1 MNQTCPACQSPIQPG
16 QQRCAACGQPAS
28 ARNANT
34 AAPTDGSVS
43 RPNQSSPQ
51 FNRESSDEIRIVPNY
66 SRHAPRKVRIP
77 TAVKSLDLK
86 LKNLPAAGRKS
97 NGNRF
102 KTDSHTSQSSDAREL
117 FLSRYREAYELTE
130 SNKYGQALAVLT
142 ELIKGTSEH
151 QQAECHG
158 LRGYIFL
165 QKMQLEKAVSECSKS
180 IKLNPDV
187 SQTWS
192 WRAAARGEQNQWRL
206 AFEDLHQASVRSDER
221 REEFQQL
228 MKSYAKVATEYFREQ
243 VSHGNSTAQL
253 LFERGWM
260 YYRLDNLSKAARDF
274 QQALTLNPEHPW
286 ASAALAKL
294 SDESDDSSFHLSDAR
309 LQQLCHH
316 AIQGDNHCQRVALTV
331 LAKANH
337 RQHRVNDASQC
348 VSRLQK
354 LANGD
359 PDLLLD
365 VASLHYDL
373 DDPISAAEILTK
385 LLESNPLFDAAWL
398 LRGKCA
404 YAVRNDSLAVD
415 DFSEY
420 LQHHSD
426 SINALVLRAEAEN
439 RRGHHDLAMDDV
451 DRALEIDDLDFSAW
465 LVRGQIASA
474 SGRLAEAMTSCDR
487 AKAINNQAPEV
498 YALLATV
505 FRQMGDFGRAAEEY
519 SRSIDYAK
527 NDADK
532 ADYLY
537 RRGIEWYELDEF
549 EDAAKDFSNSLV
561 LRQDHAGTLIW
572 RAAASS
578 RTENLA
584 GAIEDLQH
592 AVEIRP
598 SSADAYRQLGK
609 SVADKAIGFFTRLHQ
624 RGHETPDL
632 FRHRG
637 QAYQFLSQYADAIK
651 DYTAA
656 LKLDKTNIAARIA
669 RGQVLCREGKFK
681 ASFEDFSK
689 AISLDANS
697 HAAYYGRAQAL
708 LEQGGIE
715 TAKSDIEQA
724 ISLSSSR
731 ARYHALA
738 AQIASQQGSTDQQ
751 IESLNH
757 AIAYDPTDP
766 SLYLDRAIAF
776 EANDRLDEAM
786 RDLTRSLEL
795 DQSQISVLQR
805 RAQLAM
811 RLKLGTQAIEDFGK
825 VLGANPLS
833 IAAWTGMAKA
843 LSANNQHQDG
853 LICLTKALHR
863 FPKAQ
868 DLAQIVFA
876 RGRLF
881 QATGRLAPA
890 ATDYSVVI
898 DLLREHPQNQSR
910 AVFARGTVCAQ
921 LDEFET
927 ALNDLQSLEEKG
939 YRGGVDVAPLIE
951 WLKDRKEPRPEALR
965 PPKIMI
971 RPTRPPIISTIVPNW
986 LPETSWEQ
994 PAPHDQWVVNIGEDR
1009 EYGPVRYDI
1018 MLLWIREGRLDA
1030 DSRLLRSDWN
1040 RWRRLDKLFS
1050 NLSSRPR
1057 PEFPDLKD

>member
-1 MNQTCPACQSPIQPG
+1 MNQTCPTCKAPIQPN
-16 QQRCAACGQPAS
+16 QELCAICGKSIPTLAETVPA
-28 ARNANT
+28 RT
-34 AAPTDGSVS
+34 AEPVAKRSKTNG
-43 RPNQSSPQ
+43 PNSD
-51 FNRESSDEIRIVPNY
+51 SSDEIRVVPNY

-77 TAVKSLDLK
+77 SAVKSLDLK
-86 LKNLPAAGRKS
+86 LKNLPAPGRKS

-102 KTDSHTSQSSDAREL
+102 KTDGRTTPGSDARQL

-130 SNKYGQALAVLT
+130 AQKFEQALAILT
-142 ELIKGTSEH
+142 ELIKGTSDQ

-165 QKMQLEKAVSECSKS
+165 QKMELEKAVSECTRS
-180 IKLNPDV
+180 IKLNPNI

-221 REEFQQL
+221 REEFQEL
-228 MKSYAKVATEYFREQ
+228 MKSYAKVAIEYFREQ
-243 VSHGNSTAQL
+243 VSHGNSTAKL
-253 LFERGWM
+253 LFDRGWM
-260 YYRLDNLSKAARDF
+260 FYRLDNPSKAVRDF
-274 QQALTLNPEHPW
+274 QQALKLNPEHPW

-294 SDESDDSSFHLSDAR
+294 SDESDQSALKMSDES
-309 LQQLCHH
+309 LHQLCHL
-316 AIQGDNHCQRVALTV
+316 ALQGDNECQRIALSV
-331 LAKANH
+331 LARVYF
-337 RQHRVNDASQC
+337 RQHRVNDIADC
-348 VSRLQK
+348 VARLQK

-359 PDLLLD
+359 PDLLLS
-365 VASLHYDL
+365 VAALQYEL

-385 LLESNPLFDAAWL
+385 LLAKNPQFDTAWL

-404 YAVRNDSLAVD
+404 YAMRNDSLAVD

-426 SINALVLRAEAEN
+426 SVTALVLRAEVEK

-465 LVRGQIASA
+465 LMRGQVAAA
-474 SGRLAEAMTSCDR
+474 SGQLDEAMTSCDR
-487 AKAINNQAPEV
+487 AKAINNQAAEV

-527 NDADK
+527 NDTDK

-537 RRGIEWYELDEF
+537 RRGIEWYELNEF
-549 EDAAKDFSNSLV
+549 EDAAKDFSASLE
-561 LRQDHAGTLIW
+561 LRPDHAGTLIW

-578 RTENLA
+578 RTEDLG
-584 GAIEDLQH
+584 GAIEDLQN
-592 AVEIRP
+592 AIEIRP
-598 SSADAYRQLGK
+598 SAASHYRQLGK
-609 SVADKAIGFFTRLHQ
+609 SVADKAIGFYTRRHQ
-624 RGHETPDL
+624 RGREEPEL
-632 FRHRG
+632 FRRRG
-637 QAYQFLSQYADAIK
+637 QAHQFLSQYEDAIK
-651 DYTAA
+651 DYSAA
-656 LKLDKTNIAARIA
+656 LKLNKKNIPARIA
-669 RGQVLCREGKFK
+669 RGQALCREGKFK

-689 AISLDANS
+689 AIALAPDS
-697 HAAYYGRAQAL
+697 HAAFFGRAKAL
-708 LEQGGIE
+708 LEQGSVE
-715 TAKSDIEQA
+715 TARSDIEQA
-724 ISLSSSR
+724 IALSPSR

-738 AQIASQQGSTDQQ
+738 AQIANQEGKTTKQ
-751 IESLNH
+751 IDALNY
-757 AIAYDPTDP
+757 AIANDSTDP
-766 SLYLDRAIAF
+766 SLYLDRAIVF
-776 EANDRLDEAM
+776 EANDRLDGAM

-795 DQSQISVLQR
+795 DQNQVSVLQR

-811 RLKLGTQAIEDFGK
+811 RMGLPNQAIEDFGN

-843 LSANNQHQDG
+843 LATNNQHQDG
-853 LICLTKALHR
+853 LICLTKAMHR
-863 FPKAQ
+863 FPKPQ

-890 ATDYSVVI
+890 ATDFSAVI
-898 DLLREHPQNQSR
+898 DLLNEHPQQKTQAVLAR
-910 AVFARGTVCAQ
+910 AMACAQ
-921 LDEFET
+921 LDEFDT
-927 ALNDLQSLEEKG
+927 AFHDFQTLVEKG
-939 YRGGVDVAPLIE
+939 YRGDVDIKSFISWIE
-951 WLKDRKEPRPEALR
+951 NRKQPRPDELK
-965 PPKIMI
+965 PPTTLI

-994 PAPHDQWVVNIGEDR
+994 PAPHDQWIVNIGSDR
-1009 EYGPVRYDI
+1009 EFGPVRYDI
-1018 MLLWIREGRLDA
+1018 MLLWIREGRLA
-1030 DSRLLRSDWN
+1030 AETRLLRSDWN

-1050 NLSSRPR
+1050 NLSSKPR
-1057 PEFPDLKD
+1057 PEFPELKD